1 MGFLDLLFGSG
12 AVGIIIV
19 TIGFYYFEFYKTPK
33 LTYQIFRPYEKQDE
47 KIVLINIGN
56 EGHANATNVRLTIK
70 CNGPIQE
77 LSEEIFEE
85 VEIERQ
91 DQNIVIYKFP
101 RLTHQITIPI
111 YITLS
116 SLANKAIDNIEI
128 TSDQVSGQEYNI
140 PTTFSLAQIIWIS
153 MGSFMIGVGIALM
166 LFSQFVLN

>member
-1 MGFLDLLFGSG
+1 MGLLDLLFGG
-12 AVGIIIV
+12 GVAGIIIV
-19 TIGFYYFEFYKTPK
+19 IIGFYYFEFYKIPK

-47 KIVLINIGN
+47 KIVPIIIGN

-85 VEIERQ
+85 VKIERL

-101 RLTHQITIPI
+101 RLTHQIAIPI

-116 SLANKAIDNIEI
+116 SLSNKAIDNIEI
-128 TSDQVSGQEYNI
+128 TSDQGNGQEYNI
-140 PTTFSLAQIIWIS
+140 PATLSRVDKFFIS
-153 MGSFMIGVGIALM
+153 MGGFLMGAGTAL
-166 LFSQFVLN
+166 LFALN